1 MLIDIFCIFFL
12 ICLVQLILVRIKIN
26 INLNISIILFYTP
39 LIVLLFNNN
48 VILIDKLYYLT
59 CYSILFVTYYFTIL
73 GIVNDSP
80 SLIIIREILKNNNK
94 IKIIKRKFLNEKLF
108 EKRLKE
114 LKEKN
119 YIYEKNKYYKIKS
132 NKIFVVKFFNALRII
147 QNQENRK
154 NG

>member
-1 MLIDIFCIFFL
+1 M
-12 ICLVQLILVRIKIN
+12 
-26 INLNISIILFYTP
+26 
-39 LIVLLFNNN
+39 
-48 VILIDKLYYLT
+48 
-59 CYSILFVTYYFTIL
+59 

>member
-12 ICLVQLILVRIKIN
+12 ICLVQLILVRLKIN

-119 YIYEKNKYYKIKS
+119 YIYEKNNYYKIKS
-132 NKIFVVKFFNALRII
+132 NKSFVIKFFNVLRII
-147 QNQENRK
+147 QNQKNQK